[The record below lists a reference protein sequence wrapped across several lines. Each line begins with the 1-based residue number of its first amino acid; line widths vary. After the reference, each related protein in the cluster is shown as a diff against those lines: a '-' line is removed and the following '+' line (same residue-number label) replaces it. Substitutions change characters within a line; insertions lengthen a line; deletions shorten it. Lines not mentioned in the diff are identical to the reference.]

1 MWTKGQKTKSKK
13 EKARGQKAIT
23 SLEDSDHGKKIV
35 KTKICSDCD
44 VFLTSTETT
53 CVSFPNH
60 AKCSFKIQFK
70 SSCLKLIL
78 KKSSLK
84 KTATSLQPATLLK
97 GRLRQRCFPVLV
109 NFSKF
114 FIEHLRR
121 AISGYYNFLLSN
133 HIPLDHELSSVL
145 FNVFHCTVQS
155 DLSTRF
161 AFMINLIFSDQPQ
174 EVECFSILHSKFL

>member
-1 MWTKGQKTKSKK
+1 M
-13 EKARGQKAIT
+13 
-23 SLEDSDHGKKIV
+23 EDSDHGEKII

-44 VFLTSTETT
+44 VFLTITETT

-97 GRLRQRCFPVLV
+97 ERLQQRCFPVLV

-121 AISGYYNFLLSN
+121 ATSGYYNFLLSN
-133 HIPLDHELSSVL
+133 HIHEFSFVL

-174 EVECFSILHSKFL
+174 EVEYFSILYSKFL

>member
-1 MWTKGQKTKSKK
+1 M
-13 EKARGQKAIT
+13 
-23 SLEDSDHGKKIV
+23 EDSDHGEKII

-44 VFLTSTETT
+44 VFLTITETT

-97 GRLRQRCFPVLV
+97 ERLQQRCFPVLV

-121 AISGYYNFLLSN
+121 ATSGYYNFLLSN
-133 HIPLDHELSSVL
+133 HIPLDHEFSFVL

-161 AFMINLIFSDQPQ
+161 AFMINLIFSDQLQ
-174 EVECFSILHSKFL
+174 EVEYFSILYSKFL